1 MKIDFAFFLI
11 SLQVKTWVT
20 MYDPFGVS
28 YHGYGD
34 GSFAPGVM
42 QPETAPYAVAHR
54 LIQAHTRV
62 YDMYKTDFASQKG
75 KYLPCVINYINIISV
90 VFIPLSIACYFI
102 VCLKNVLE
110 SISVTVSMSR
120 SQSCQP

>member
-1 MKIDFAFFLI
+1 
-11 SLQVKTWVT
+11 
-20 MYDPFGVS
+20 MYDPLGVS

-42 QPETAPYAVAHR
+42 QPETAPYAVAHK
-54 LIQAHTRV
+54 LIEAHTRV

-75 KYLPCVINYINIISV
+75 KYLRCVILLNIIPV
-90 VFIPLSIACYFI
+90 VFISLSIACSFI
-102 VCLKNVLE
+102 VCLKSVLE

-120 SQSCQP
+120 SQSLTALMLADYLP